1 MDCGAVELPTLA
13 NFSISLFSFHLVDCV
28 KGSIYICVQTILL
41 ILHDFGIV
49 EVVKVRS
56 I

>member
-1 MDCGAVELPTLA
+1 MDCGAVELPTLG

-28 KGSIYICVQTILL
+28 KGFQTILL